1 MNERMCSDSRLALGS
16 SQYCSA
22 CRRGARV
29 LPGGFDLACGL
40 CGHYSIVFI
49 NFSSR
54 AAGCRLRPTPYGS
67 YRIRVIDQG
76 AKKTC

>member
-40 CGHYSIVFI
+40 CGHFFDLKFF
-49 NFSSR
+49 FS
-54 AAGCRLRPTPYGS
+54 LLF
-67 YRIRVIDQG
+67 YRIY
-76 AKKTC
+76 